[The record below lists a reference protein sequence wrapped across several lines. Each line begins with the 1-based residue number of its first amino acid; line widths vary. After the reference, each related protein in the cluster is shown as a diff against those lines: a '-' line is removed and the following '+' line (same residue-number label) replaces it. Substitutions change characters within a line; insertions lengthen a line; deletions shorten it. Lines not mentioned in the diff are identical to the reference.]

1 MWTMGITCRLR
12 HCIRMKLND
21 LIQQFDGI
29 IDSLME
35 TDVQR
40 HAVREALAEWCDKV
54 DTTIEFHPSDDPEV
68 DELLLPGEELF
79 GTEV

>member
-1 MWTMGITCRLR
+1 MWTMGITFRIR
-12 HCIRMKLND
+12 QCIDMKLAD
-21 LIQQFDGI
+21 LMQQFDAI

-54 DTTIEFHPSDDPEV
+54 DAYIEFDPKDDPEI
-68 DELLLPGEELF
+68 DELYLPGDDLF

>member
-1 MWTMGITCRLR
+1 
-12 HCIRMKLND
+12 MKLND